1 MSRTNPQLATLH
13 RMHTRADKLKA
24 EKAEHLKRLVL
35 SFDLPDEPVRQIV
48 AAIDRQTATENVWV
62 FVMISPTANAAVVR
76 HLLEHAKRPK
86 VSVGVWSLCFTHL
99 RHDTGE
105 IVVTQADLAAELGV
119 RRQEVSVALAEL
131 VAINALRRWRVGR
144 ETRFGINPN
153 VGTSLAGKQRE
164 EAQQQAGPLRLV
176 S

>member
-1 MSRTNPQLATLH
+1 MSRTGPQLATLH
-13 RMHTRADKLKA
+13 RMHPRTDTLKA
-24 EKAEHLKRLVL
+24 ERAEHLKQLVL

-48 AAIDRQTATENVWV
+48 AALDRQTAIETNWV
-62 FVMISPTANAAVVR
+62 FVMISPAANAAVVR

-86 VSVGVWSLCFTHL
+86 VSVGVWSLCFTRL

-105 IVVTQADLAAELGV
+105 IVASQAELAAELGV
-119 RRQEVSVALAEL
+119 TRQEVSAALSEL
-131 VAINALRRWRVGR
+131 VRINALTKWRVGR

-153 VGTSLAGKQRE
+153 VGTSLAGQQRVL
-164 EAQQQAGPLRLV
+164 AQQKAGPLRLV